1 MELRPSLKMGKSKCA
16 KSPISYL
23 TTAPPEF
30 ETFKLLL
37 MAVALPYSFLFVKKL
52 LKNDAVVSVAP

>member
-1 MELRPSLKMGKSKCA
+1 MELRPSLKMGKSICA

-37 MAVALPYSFLFVKKL
+37 MAVALPYKDFPQEASEWPKDKVLDF
-52 LKNDAVVSVAP
+52 

>member
-37 MAVALPYSFLFVKKL
+37 MAVALPYTELIIGEKVQINFFK
-52 LKNDAVVSVAP
+52 